1 MLGKAAVKLGYD
13 WPQSHYSNSP
23 VSYKLFLNAVNR
35 RTITFQGESSGLEAS
50 ATVGAASTCLDVQTP
65 AMATSYL
72 HDFSSVNR
80 VSRCLRLLFLLPFL
94 AANKAHH

>member
-13 WPQSHYSNSP
+13 WPQVTIP
-23 VSYKLFLNAVNR
+23 ILVSYRPFLNAVNR
-35 RTITFQGESSGLEAS
+35 RTITFQGERAGLEAS
-50 ATVGAASTCLDVQTP
+50 ATVGATSTCLDVQTP